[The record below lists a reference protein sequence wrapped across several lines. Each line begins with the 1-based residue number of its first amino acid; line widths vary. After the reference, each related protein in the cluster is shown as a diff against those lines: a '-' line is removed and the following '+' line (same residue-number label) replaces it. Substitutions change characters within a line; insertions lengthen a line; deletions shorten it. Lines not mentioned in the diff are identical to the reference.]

1 MYLRIPKRQ
10 KTMEQEP
17 ILNAHNKDEHRPSHT
32 AEHILNGTVARLYGC
47 GRAFSSH
54 VERKKSK
61 LDYHL
66 AQPLTEEQIRDLE
79 DRVNAVIAADV
90 EVWTEYA
97 RKTDM
102 AGRFDLDRLPDDA
115 SETVRIVHVGDYDEC
130 LCVGQHVERT
140 GQIGR
145 FRISSSRWQD
155 GVQRLV
161 FRLDET
167 ESHD

>member
-1 MYLRIPKRQ
+1 
-10 KTMEQEP
+10 MEQP
-17 ILNAHNKDEHRPSHT
+17 PVLNEHNKAEYPPAHT
-32 AEHILNGTVARLYGC
+32 AEHILNGTVSNLYGC

-66 AQPLTEEQIRDLE
+66 AQPLSDEQISDLE
-79 DRVNAVIAADV
+79 DRVNAVITADV

-97 RKTDM
+97 RKDDM
-102 AGRFDLDRLPDDA
+102 AGRFDLSRLPDDA

-130 LCVGQHVERT
+130 LCAGQHVART

-145 FRISSSRWQD
+145 FRITSSRWQD

-167 ESHD
+167 HEA